1 MKLLDRY
8 VLRSF
13 MEPFLICSG
22 GFIAI
27 WLMFDYSDKSN
38 DFIQVRASFKQIAGY
53 YLTQLPALLLLSL
66 PVGLLLALLY
76 SLSSMSRRNE
86 IISMISAGR
95 SIGRVLLPLIG
106 VGALLSGLCLWLN
119 WEHAPHA
126 AGIQKTAIKQMK
138 PGKQGEKSVLTGHV
152 FRNRAEHRTWYV
164 QKLRPGSA
172 NLSGVHITQQTPDG
186 AITRKYYARRAIF
199 EPASRSWR
207 LVDGMI
213 ANFTEAGDIGATE
226 RFPKGE
232 RSVTDWSET
241 PWRIASSQ
249 LDPAG
254 LSVPELR
261 DYLRHN
267 SDFPAAQLAPYRAH
281 LADRFAQ
288 PLLCLIAALI
298 AAPLGIVFNR
308 RGILGSV
315 FAALLIFVA
324 LIPAHDLVMAI
335 GKGDRLPPAIAPWLP
350 QIAGIII
357 GLVLIWFRSTS
368 RDVASL
374 FGKSAARPTPPS
386 GAPTP
391 VAG

>member
-66 PVGLLLALLY
+66 PIGLLLALLY
-76 SLSSMSRRNE
+76 SLSAMSRRNE

-95 SIGRVLLPLIG
+95 SVARVLLPLIG
-106 VGALLSGLCLWLN
+106 VGVLLSGLCLWLN
-119 WEHAPHA
+119 WEYAPHA

-138 PGKQGEKSVLTGHV
+138 PGKEGEKSILTGHV
-152 FRNRAEHRTWYV
+152 FRNRAEDRTWYV

-199 EPASRSWR
+199 HPEDRSWE

-213 ANFTEAGDIGATE
+213 ANFTPAGDIGTTDY
-226 RFPKGE
+226 FPKGE
-232 RSVTDWSET
+232 RFLTDWSET

-261 DYLRHN
+261 GYLRHN
-267 SDFPAAQLAPYRAH
+267 SDFPAVQLAPYRAH
-281 LADRFAQ
+281 LADRYAQ
-288 PLLCLIAALI
+288 PLFCLVAVLI
-298 AAPLGIVFNR
+298 AAPLGVVFSR
-308 RGILGSV
+308 RGILGSL

-324 LIPAHDLVMAI
+324 LIPAHDLLLAF
-335 GKGDRLPPAIAPWLP
+335 GKGDRLPPFLAPWLP
-350 QIAGIII
+350 QIAGVVI
-357 GLVLIWFRSTS
+357 GLVLLWFRSTS
-368 RDVASL
+368 RDAASL
-374 FGKSAARPTPPS
+374 FRKNVA
-386 GAPTP
+386 APTP
-391 VAG
+391 IAG

>member
-152 FRNRAEHRTWYV
+152 APSTA
-164 QKLRPGSA
+164 L
-172 NLSGVHITQQTPDG
+172 
-186 AITRKYYARRAIF
+186 
-199 EPASRSWR
+199 
-207 LVDGMI
+207 GMSK
-213 ANFTEAGDIGATE
+213 NC
-226 RFPKGE
+226 
-232 RSVTDWSET
+232 
-241 PWRIASSQ
+241 
-249 LDPAG
+249 
-254 LSVPELR
+254 VP
-261 DYLRHN
+261 
-267 SDFPAAQLAPYRAH
+267 
-281 LADRFAQ
+281 
-288 PLLCLIAALI
+288 
-298 AAPLGIVFNR
+298 
-308 RGILGSV
+308 
-315 FAALLIFVA
+315 
-324 LIPAHDLVMAI
+324 
-335 GKGDRLPPAIAPWLP
+335 
-350 QIAGIII
+350 
-357 GLVLIWFRSTS
+357 
-368 RDVASL
+368 
-374 FGKSAARPTPPS
+374 ARPTSAASTSPS
-386 GAPTP
+386 KPRTAPSPGNTTP
-391 VAG
+391 AARSSSRHPARGGSSMA

>member
-1 MKLLDRY
+1 
-8 VLRSF
+8 
-13 MEPFLICSG
+13 
-22 GFIAI
+22 
-27 WLMFDYSDKSN
+27 
-38 DFIQVRASFKQIAGY
+38 
-53 YLTQLPALLLLSL
+53 
-66 PVGLLLALLY
+66 
-76 SLSSMSRRNE
+76 
-86 IISMISAGR
+86 
-95 SIGRVLLPLIG
+95 
-106 VGALLSGLCLWLN
+106 
-119 WEHAPHA
+119 
-126 AGIQKTAIKQMK
+126 
-138 PGKQGEKSVLTGHV
+138 
-152 FRNRAEHRTWYV
+152 
-164 QKLRPGSA
+164 LRPGSA

-213 ANFTEAGDIGATE
+213 ANFTEAGDIGETE

-374 FGKSAARPTPPS
+374 FGKSATLPTPP